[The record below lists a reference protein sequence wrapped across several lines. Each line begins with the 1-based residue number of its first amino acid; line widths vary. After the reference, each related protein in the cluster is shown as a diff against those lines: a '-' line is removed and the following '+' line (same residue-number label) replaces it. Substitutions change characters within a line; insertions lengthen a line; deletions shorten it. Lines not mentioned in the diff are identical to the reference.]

1 MNQKYL
7 MGMAAEGGQAVVFEA
22 KASNVAAFICQNRA
36 APELLICTLDYKM
49 FLTAR
54 TGCVPGTEIS
64 GAGVAACTCANA
76 NGAGTGYAAG
86 DCAARERAG

>member
-36 APELLICTLDYKM
+36 APELLICTLVFDSTYGNG
-49 FLTAR
+49 R
-54 TGCVPGTEIS
+54 CVPGTEIS